1 MFLVF
6 TLLYIA
12 YDYLLA
18 TNSIVSRAITI
29 SSSVGTT
36 TTFTLLSSVEMIAS
50 SPRTLSFTSFI
61 DLDAK
66 ILQVLARILAEVGL
80 VLTYTSC
87 EYDSVNAT
95 HSCCVSTNILLDAIL
110 VHAESQL
117 SLLVTLVGSVLDVAH
132 IRRNTCN
139 TEHTTLPIK

>member
-29 SSSVGTT
+29 SSSRWNYNYLHLTVVSRDNS
-36 TTFTLLSSVEMIAS
+36 F
-50 SPRTLSFTSFI
+50 SPRTLSLTS
-61 DLDAK
+61 LL
-66 ILQVLARILAEVGL
+66 ILMPRYSRFLQASRAGRSGSHLHR
-80 VLTYTSC
+80 C

-95 HSCCVSTNILLDAIL
+95 GSCSVSTNVLLDTIL
-110 VHAESQL
+110 IHTESQL
-117 SLLVTLVGSVLDVAH
+117 SLLVTLSLAA
-132 IRRNTCN
+132 RSRCRAYQKKY
-139 TEHTTLPIK
+139 L